1 MLLDNYPEEAE
12 RLRKHEKFFEWVTWF
27 IVIVSYAIGFLPL
40 GLPIHRAGMNLVFAV
55 VSVTTLITYRVLPFE
70 KRTGFFRYTYKQKGF
85 QIQVSDHVFASVVIL
100 FSGGIDSPFWFIY
113 LLALIAGAM
122 YLPAWAM
129 IVAGIEAIGLYLLTV
144 AFLTPLVFGYY
155 DIGLTAQM
163 LIVPMAAIFAVIMTY
178 VVAKDLNIE
187 LINIRNLANTLRK
200 KTTEVTSERNKLN
213 AVVSSVSDG
222 IFVLDKEKRFT
233 FVNNAAQKILGLSAE
248 DMLGKQF
255 DGVLAAFDAR
265 DNSQVRADRIY
276 PGTKISQDNV
286 IFGPAEL
293 KIKTNR
299 KDWEI
304 WVRLTSSGLKEESDI
319 DIGCICAFSD
329 VSKERELEEMKLD
342 FVAMAAHELR
352 TPLTAIRGYLSIL
365 QEETARSLNAEQKS
379 FIKKAF
385 ISSTNLA
392 ALVENLLSVSR
403 IELKSLKLELLQVD
417 WRKILES
424 AAENFRN
431 QAEQKNI
438 NLSLQLDDDLPK
450 IVVDKFRIAEVLSNL
465 LANAVNYTGPGGK
478 VEVTSHRQG
487 EEIVTSIKDTGE
499 GIPESALPHL
509 FTKFFR
515 VSGVL
520 EQGSKGTGLGLYI
533 SKAIIDMHK
542 GRIWVK
548 SKLGAGS
555 TFSFSLPLGS
565 KLEKNAAKR
574 KRFKP

>member
-1 MLLDNYPEEAE
+1 MLLDNYPEETE

-55 VSVTTLITYRVLPFE
+55 VSITTLITYRVLPFE
-70 KRTGFFRYTYKQKGF
+70 KRTGFLKYTYKQKGF

-129 IVAGIEAIGLYLLTV
+129 IVAGVVAVGLYLFTV
-144 AFLTPLVFGYY
+144 AFLTPAIFQYY
-155 DIGLTAQM
+155 EVGLTAQM
-163 LIVPMAAIFAVIMTY
+163 LIVPMASIFAVIMTY

-187 LINIRNLANTLRK
+187 LVNIRNLANTLRK

-222 IFVLDKEKRFT
+222 IFVLDKERKFT
-233 FVNNAAQKILGLSAE
+233 FANDAAQKILGLGAE
-248 DMLGKQF
+248 DMIGKTF
-255 DGVLAAFDAR
+255 DGVLTAFDAR
-265 DNSQVRADRIY
+265 DNSPVKADRIY
-276 PGTKISQDNV
+276 PETKISQDNV

-293 KIKTNR
+293 KIKTNGQD
-299 KDWEI
+299 KEI

-329 VSKERELEEMKLD
+329 VSKEKELEEMKLD

-365 QEETARSLNAEQKS
+365 QEETASSLNAEQKS

-385 ISSTNLA
+385 ISSSHLA

-403 IELKSLKLELLQVD
+403 IELKSLKLELSQMD

-424 AAENFRN
+424 ATENFRN

-438 NLSLQLDDDLPK
+438 SIVLHLDDELPN
-450 IVVDKFRIAEVLSNL
+450 IAVDKFRIGEVLNNL

-478 VEVTSHRQG
+478 VEITSRRQG